1 VADTVT
7 AKSNAVMNSA
17 TAEEVLGAKLPL
29 GLSVAMTW

>member
-1 VADTVT
+1 MADTVT

-17 TAEEVLGAKLPL
+17 TAEEVGAKLPL